1 MRNGNLARLLA
12 RRASEAGWYDK
23 PAYYAPHVVTHGQ
36 IHSSAARLGEVLRN
50 RGISRGDRV
59 LLCLPDSPELV
70 ELLLACLAR
79 GILAFLA
86 NPDFHLEDH
95 AFQERDT
102 EPALVV
108 TSGALR
114 ARFQRS
120 CVVEPG
126 ELLSDAGRVEPGDY
140 EPLSS
145 DAFAYATYTSGT
157 TGPPKAAIHRHS
169 DVSAFI
175 DAMCRKALQLT
186 PEDIGLS
193 SARMHFAYGLGNSVW
208 FPLATGGSSIV
219 NRLPVSAD
227 LAAELSARFA
237 PSVLYG
243 VPTFFARVV
252 ETCSPDSFSS
262 LRCVVSA
269 GEALG
274 VEVAERLTEFFGG
287 IPILDG
293 IGSTEVGQTFVSN
306 TIDEW
311 RPGTLGKVLQPYEI
325 RVVAPDGATAGPGVE
340 GDLWVRGPS
349 IAAGYW
355 NRPTDPLSNGDWLN
369 TQDRVCVDDDG
380 WVTYRCRADD
390 IEVVGG
396 VNVNPTEVERLVVE
410 DDSVAEAAVV
420 SVRESAGAWVLQ
432 AFLVPTSG
440 KLVEQ
445 SVIRDIHRRL
455 LTQLSAFKV
464 PHRFAVVERL
474 PRTSTGK
481 LRRSALRAESPTKP
495 IWDLPSMAPRSDTD
509 ALPDNAPASNIQ
521 TVKNPGAVTLN
532 ERLAV
537 LQEERHRLV
546 VEAVSA
552 ETAKILGQPGPQS
565 IDPDLTFAEL
575 GFDSQM
581 TVALRNRLAAET
593 GLRLPDTLGW
603 DYGSVT
609 GLARYLE
616 AELSGSARRVALPS
630 PVQADELVVVV
641 GMGCRF
647 PGGVDCPRAL
657 WEVVAGGRDVL
668 SEFPT
673 DRGWDVDG
681 LFDPDPDAM
690 GKTYARQGG
699 FVGDVAGFD
708 AGFFGIASAEAL
720 AMDPEQRLLLECSW
734 EALEHAGIDPTS
746 LRGSATGVFSGIF
759 GQSYASKA
767 TALEE
772 YRLTGT
778 ASSVASGRVSYVLGL
793 EGPAVSVD
801 TACSSSLVAL
811 HWAVQSLRSGEC
823 DLALAGGA
831 TVMASP
837 AVFVAFSRQRGLAAD
852 GRCKSFAGAAD
863 GTGWGEGVGVVV
875 LERLSDARRLG
886 HSVLAVV
893 RGSAI
898 NQDGASNGL
907 TAPNGPSQQ
916 RVIRAALASA
926 GLTAADVDVV
936 EAHGTGTR
944 LGDPIEAQALLATYG
959 QDRPHGR
966 PLWLGSIKSNMAH
979 TQAAAGVAGVIK
991 MVQAMRYG
999 VMPATLHVDVPSPY
1013 VDWSSGA
1020 VSVLTEAR
1028 DWPTDGHPR
1037 RAGVSSFGI
1046 SGTNAHVI
1054 LEQAPVEVTESGGG
1068 ATDSGGPD
1076 RMGLSALPWVISARS
1091 AEALTAQAGRLLA
1104 HLQADQRLDAVDVGW
1119 SLARRSV
1126 FEHRA
1131 VVGADR
1137 QQLMAGLAGVAR
1149 GEPGA
1154 GVVTG
1159 RAGSVGKTVMV
1170 FPGQGSQWIGMGR
1183 ELYGQLPVFAQAF
1196 DAVADELDR
1205 HLRLPLRRVVWGD
1218 DQGLLD
1224 STEFAQPAL
1233 FAIEAALFT
1242 LLRSWGLSPDFV
1254 MGHSVGELAAA
1265 YVTGVLS
1272 LADAAMLVAA
1282 RGRLMQGLRAGGAMV
1297 SVGASEDVVMPLLRE
1312 GVAIA
1317 AINAPG
1323 SVVISGAQPTVT
1335 AIAHSLAQ
1343 QGRRVRPLAVS
1354 HAFHSP
1360 LMEPMLE
1367 EFARVAAR
1375 VEVRKPQI
1383 GIVSNVTAMLAG
1395 SDSDFG
1401 SAQYW
1406 VNHIRR
1412 PVRFADS
1419 ARHLQTYGATHFIE
1433 VGPGSGLMHA
1443 IEQSLSPTEAVVVSM
1458 LAKDRPEVASLMAA
1472 AGHLFAAG
1480 VRVDWPAVFAG
1491 SGGRQ
1496 VELPTYA
1503 FQGRRFWSTPDV
1515 TGPAD
1520 ATGLGVGGTGHPLL
1534 GAVVERPDSGGMVL
1548 TGRLSLAAQPWLADH
1563 RVGGVVLFPG
1573 AGFVELVIR
1582 AADEVGCAIIDELI
1596 LATPLVVQRGAS
1608 VQVQVVVG
1616 AAGDSGG
1623 RTVSVYSRRDQPDAD
1638 WLLHA
1643 EGTLGVAAAEASVDL
1658 SVWPP
1663 AGAESVD
1670 ISDGYARLAAR
1681 GYEYGP
1687 AFQGLVAIWRRGQE
1701 LFAEAA
1707 TPAEASVQGDG
1718 MGIHPA
1724 LLDAVLHAAGLAVD
1738 TSQTMLPFCWR
1749 GVSLHAGGTGRVRAR
1764 FTALGADAMSVEVTD
1779 AAGLPVLTV
1788 RSLVTRSMTAEQ
1800 LHAAATTAAARRDL
1814 EPLEVVWSPIPP
1826 KPNIIDGSGQ
1836 RLVESWEDFWAG
1848 DGGGL
1853 GAGANGGGERAAAE
1867 RVVVW
1872 QCGSAGEDVVGSV
1885 YTATHAALQV
1895 LQRWL
1900 AGDQSGTLVVLTQG
1914 AVGLPGED
1922 VSDLAAA
1929 AVWGL
1934 VRSAQA
1940 EHPGRIV
1947 LIDTDTAVD
1956 AAVLAGAGE
1965 PQLLVRAG
1973 GVHAARLAPAPPLL
1987 ALPAG
1992 EPAWRLSAGG
2002 GGTLED
2008 LVIQPC
2014 PQVRAPL
2021 QAGQVRLAVAAAG
2034 VNFRDV
2040 VAALGMYPGQAPV
2053 LGAEGAGVVV
2063 ETGPEV
2069 AGVAVGDAVMGLI
2082 EGTGPLAVVDQQ
2094 LLVKVPMGWSFAQ
2107 AAGVP
2112 VAFLTALYGLADLAA
2127 IRAGESV
2134 LVHAATGGVGM
2145 AAVQLARQW
2154 GVDVFVTASRSK
2166 WDTLR
2171 AMGFD
2176 EDHIGDSRTLEFEE
2190 KFLSVTEGRGVDVVL
2205 NSLAGEFVDAS
2216 LRLLVH
2222 GGRFIEMGK
2231 TDIRDAQVITTRY
2244 PGVRYRAFDLAEAG
2258 PQRTEAMLNEL
2269 KELFDT
2275 GVLQRLPV
2283 TTRDVRCAVQAYR
2296 FISQA
2301 RHIGKVVLTMP
2312 SALADELAEGTVLI
2326 TGGTGMAGGEL
2337 ARHVVNAYGVRHV
2350 VLVSRRGG
2358 RAELTAELTL
2368 DLARAG
2374 AQVQVLACDVAD
2386 RRAVAELLAQLARRF
2401 PPLRGVIHAAGV
2413 LDDAVITSLTPDRVD
2428 TVLRAKVDAAWNLHE
2443 LTRDLGLSMF
2453 VLCSSIAG
2461 TVGAAGQGNYA
2472 AANAFLDGLAAHR
2485 QAAGLPGVSLAW
2497 GLWERSSAMTAHL
2510 SGRDLARL
2518 NRDGLAAMN
2527 AGQALELFDAALA
2540 VDHPA
2545 VVAARLDRAV
2555 LDTRALRGELP
2566 ALFSGLARRPRRRS
2580 VDDIVDAT
2588 QSRSALAQRLHA
2600 LAPDDQHRLLVEM
2613 VCLHAA
2619 AVMGHPAP
2627 EEIDP
2632 GTTFQDLGF
2641 DSLTAVELRNHFKT
2655 ATGLTLSPTLIFD
2668 HPTPTAVAACIGR
2681 QFAEGRDVE
2690 SGEAKPRLPEP
2701 DDESAA
2707 LI

>member
-1 MRNGNLARLLA
+1 MRTGNLARLLA
-12 RRASEAGWYDK
+12 ERASEAGWSDQ

-36 IHSSAARLGEVLRN
+36 IHATAARLGEVLRS
-50 RGISRGDRV
+50 RGISSGNRI

-79 GILAFLA
+79 GILAFLV
-86 NPDFHLEDH
+86 NPDLHPEDH
-95 AFQERDT
+95 AFAERDT
-102 EPALVV
+102 EAALVV

-114 ARFQRS
+114 TRFGRS
-120 CVVEPG
+120 RVVAAE
-126 ELLSDAGRVEPGDY
+126 ELVLDASGVEPGDY
-140 EPLSS
+140 EPVSS
-145 DAFAYATYTSGT
+145 DALAYATYTSGT

-169 DVSAFI
+169 DVLAFVE
-175 DAMCRKALQLT
+175 AMCGNALRLT
-186 PEDIGLS
+186 PQDIGLS
-193 SARMHFAYGLGNSVW
+193 TARMYFAYGLGNSVW
-208 FPLATGGSSIV
+208 FPLATGGSSVI
-219 NRLPVSAD
+219 NPLPVSAD

-252 ETCSPDSFSS
+252 ETCNPDSFRS

-274 VEVAERLTEFFGG
+274 VGLGERLVEFFGG

-293 IGSTEVGQTFVSN
+293 LGSTEVGQTFVSN
-306 TIDEW
+306 SVDEW
-311 RPGTLGKVLQPYEI
+311 RLGTLGKVLQPYEI
-325 RVVAPDGATAGPGVE
+325 RVVGPDAATAEPGVE

-355 NRPTDPLSNGDWLN
+355 NRPKDAVMNGDWLD
-369 TQDRVCVDDDG
+369 TRDRVCIDGDG
-380 WVTYRCRADD
+380 WVSYGYRADD
-390 IEVVGG
+390 TEIVGG
-396 VNVNPTEVERLVVE
+396 LNVNPTEVERLIVK
-410 DDSVAEAAVV
+410 DDNVAEAAVV
-420 SVRESAGAWVLQ
+420 SVRESTGAGALQ
-432 AFLVPTSG
+432 AFLVPASG
-440 KLVEQ
+440 QFVEQ
-445 SVIRDIHRRL
+445 SVIRDIHHRL
-455 LTQLSAFKV
+455 LTHLSAFKV
-464 PHRFAVVERL
+464 PHRFAIVERL
-474 PRTSTGK
+474 PRTSNGK
-481 LRRSALRAESPTKP
+481 LLRGALRAESPAQP
-495 IWDLPSMAPRSDTD
+495 LWDLHS
-509 ALPDNAPASNIQ
+509 PASSGQ
-521 TVKNPGAVTLN
+521 TVENPDGVTLN

-537 LQEERHRLV
+537 LQDERHRLV

-552 ETAKILGQPGPQS
+552 EAAKILGRSGPQS
-565 IDPDLTFAEL
+565 INPDLTFAEL

-581 TVALRNRLAAET
+581 TVALRNRLAAGT

-609 GLARYLE
+609 GLAQYLE
-616 AELSGSARRVALPS
+616 AELSGSAKQVALPS
-630 PVQADELVVVV
+630 PANADEPVVVV

-647 PGGVDCPRAL
+647 PGGVDSARAL
-657 WEVVAGGRDVL
+657 WEVVAGGRDLV
-668 SEFPT
+668 SEFPA
-673 DRGWDVDG
+673 DRGWDVEA

-690 GKTYARQGG
+690 GTTYTRQGG
-699 FVGDVAGFD
+699 FVADVADFD
-708 AGFFGIASAEAL
+708 AGFFGIAAGEAL

-746 LRGSATGVFSGIF
+746 LRGSATGVFTGIF
-759 GQSYASKA
+759 GQSYASEA
-767 TALEE
+767 TALEG

-811 HWAVQSLRSGEC
+811 HWALQSLRSGEC

-831 TVMASP
+831 TVISSP
-837 AVFVAFSRQRGLAAD
+837 AVFVGFSRQRGLAAD

-863 GTGWGEGVGVVV
+863 GTAWGEGAGIVV

-886 HSVLAVV
+886 HPVLAVV
-893 RGSAI
+893 RGSAV

-916 RVIRAALASA
+916 RVIRTALANA

-936 EAHGTGTR
+936 EAHGTGTT

-959 QDRPHGR
+959 QDRPPGR

-991 MVQAMRYG
+991 MVQAMRHG

-1020 VSVLTEAR
+1020 VSVLAEAR
-1028 DWPTDGHPR
+1028 SWPADGHPR

-1054 LEQAPVEVTESGGG
+1054 LEQPPVEATESADG
-1068 ATDSGGPD
+1068 AATFSGSD
-1076 RMGLSALPWVISARS
+1076 RVGLAALPWVVSARS

-1104 HLQADQRLDAVDVGW
+1104 RVEADQRLDPVDVGW

-1131 VVGADR
+1131 VAVGVDR
-1137 QQLMAGLAGVAR
+1137 RQLLMGLAAVAR
-1149 GEPGA
+1149 GESGA

-1159 RAGSVGKTVMV
+1159 RAGSLTKTVMV
-1170 FPGQGSQWIGMGR
+1170 FPGQGSQSIGMGR
-1183 ELYGQLPVFAQAF
+1183 ELYDQLPVFAQAF
-1196 DAVADELDR
+1196 DAAADELDR
-1205 HLRLPLRRVVWGD
+1205 HLRMPLRRVVWGD
-1218 DQGLLD
+1218 DQNLLD

-1233 FAIEAALFT
+1233 FAVETALFT

-1254 MGHSVGELAAA
+1254 MGHSVGELSAA
-1265 YVTGVLS
+1265 YVTGVLT

-1282 RGRLMQGLRAGGAMV
+1282 RGRLMQGLRAGGAMI
-1297 SVGASEDVVMPLLRE
+1297 SVGAGEHDVVPLLRE

-1317 AINAPG
+1317 AINAPE
-1323 SVVISGAQPTVT
+1323 SVVISGAEPAVS
-1335 AIAHSLAQ
+1335 AIAQRFVQ

-1367 EFARVAAR
+1367 EFALIAAR
-1375 VEVRKPQI
+1375 ITVRKPQI
-1383 GIVSNVTAMLAG
+1383 GIVSNVTAKLAG
-1395 SDSDFG
+1395 SNSDFG
-1401 SAQYW
+1401 SARYW
-1406 VNHIRR
+1406 VDHVRR

-1419 ARHLQTYGATHFIE
+1419 ARQLQTYGATHFIE
-1433 VGPGSGLMHA
+1433 VGPGSGLTAA
-1443 IEQSLSPTEAVVVSM
+1443 IEQSLSPTEAEVVAVM
-1458 LAKDRPEVASLMAA
+1458 GKNRPEVAALMGAV
-1472 AGHLFAAG
+1472 GQLFTTG

-1503 FQGRRFWSTPDV
+1503 FQGRRFWSTPAL

-1520 ATGLGVGGTGHPLL
+1520 ATGLGVDGTAHPLL
-1534 GAVVERPDSGGMVL
+1534 GAVVERPDSGGTVL
-1548 TGRLSLAAQPWLADH
+1548 TGRISLGAQPWLADH
-1563 RVGGVVLFPG
+1563 LVGGVALFPG

-1582 AADEVGCAIIDELI
+1582 AADEVGCATIDELV
-1596 LATPLVVQRGAS
+1596 LATPLVVQRGAG

-1616 AAGDSGG
+1616 PAGESGS
-1623 RTVSVYSRRDQPDAD
+1623 RAVSVYSRREQSDAE

-1643 EGTLGVAAAEASVDL
+1643 EGMLGVVAAEVSVDL
-1658 SVWPP
+1658 SAWPP
-1663 AGAESVD
+1663 VGAESVD

-1687 AFQGLVAIWRRGQE
+1687 AFQGLLAIWRRGPE

-1707 TPAEASVQGDG
+1707 IPAEASAQVDG

-1724 LLDAVLHAAGLAVD
+1724 LLDAVLHAAGLAAD

-1764 FTALGADAMSVEVTD
+1764 ITALGADAMSVEVAD

-1788 RSLVTRSMTAEQ
+1788 RSLVTRPMTAEQ
-1800 LHAAATTAAARRDL
+1800 LHTAVTTAAARRDC
-1814 EPLEVVWSPIPP
+1814 EPLEVVWSPIPL
-1826 KPNIIDGSGQ
+1826 KPNIIDGPEP
-1836 RLVESWEDFWAG
+1836 LPVVSWEEFCAG
-1848 DGGGL
+1848 DDGDSAGGG
-1853 GAGANGGGERAAAE
+1853 

-1872 QCGSAGEDVVGSV
+1872 QCGSAGDDVVSSV
-1885 YTATHAALQV
+1885 HTATYAALHV

-1900 AGDQSGTLVVLTQG
+1900 AGGHMDTLVILTHG
-1914 AVGLPGED
+1914 AVALPGED
-1922 VSDLAAA
+1922 VRDLAGA

-1940 EHPGRIV
+1940 EHSGRIV
-1947 LIDTDTAVD
+1947 LIDTDTEVD
-1956 AAVLAGAGE
+1956 AGALAAAE
-1965 PQLLVRAG
+1965 ETQLLVRAG
-1973 GVHAARLAPAPPLL
+1973 ALHAARLAPAPSLL
-1987 ALPAG
+1987 ALPAE
-1992 EPAWRLSAGG
+1992 EPAWRLSSGG
-2002 GGTLED
+2002 RGTLED
-2008 LVIQPC
+2008 LLIRPC
-2014 PQVRAPL
+2014 PQAQAPL
-2021 QAGQVRLAVAAAG
+2021 QPGQVRVAVAAAG

-2040 VAALGMYPGQAPV
+2040 VAALGMYPGQSPV

-2063 ETGPEV
+2063 EIGPEV
-2069 AGVAVGDAVMGLI
+2069 GGVAVGDAVMGLI
-2082 EGTGPLAVVDQQ
+2082 DGAGPLAVADRQR
-2094 LLVKVPMGWSFAQ
+2094 LVQVPRGWSLTA

-2112 VAFLTALYGLADLAA
+2112 VAFLTALYGLADLAG

-2134 LVHAATGGVGM
+2134 LIHAGTGGVGM
-2145 AAVQLARQW
+2145 AAVQLARHW
-2154 GVDVFVTASRSK
+2154 GVEVFVTASTGK

-2176 EDHIGDSRTLEFEE
+2176 DDHIADSRTLKFEE

-2205 NSLAGEFVDAS
+2205 DSLAGEFVDAS
-2216 LRLLVH
+2216 LRLLVR

-2231 TDIRDAQVITTRY
+2231 TDIRDAQEIAAQY
-2244 PGVRYRAFDLAEAG
+2244 PGVRYQAFDLAEAG
-2258 PQRTEAMLNEL
+2258 PQRIGEMLNEL
-2269 KELFDT
+2269 KELFET

-2283 TTRDVRCAVQAYR
+2283 TTWDVRSAVEAYR

-2312 SALADELAEGTVLI
+2312 AALGDELAKGTVLI
-2326 TGGTGMAGGEL
+2326 TGGTGMAGAEL
-2337 ARHVVNAYGVRHV
+2337 ARHVVSAYGVRHV
-2350 VLVSRRGG
+2350 VLASRQGG
-2358 RAELTAELTL
+2358 RAESTAELTL

-2386 RRAVAELLAQLARRF
+2386 RGAVAELLTQLARRF
-2401 PPLRGVIHAAGV
+2401 PPLSGVIHAAGV
-2413 LDDAVITSLTPDRVD
+2413 LDDAVITSLTPERVD

-2540 VDHPA
+2540 VNHPV
-2545 VVAARLDRAV
+2545 VVATRLDRAA
-2555 LDTRALRGELP
+2555 LDARAQSGELP
-2566 ALFSGLARRPRRRS
+2566 TLFSGLAHRPRRRTADH
-2580 VDDIVDAT
+2580 VVDAT
-2588 QSRSALAQRLHA
+2588 QSRSTLAQRLSA

-2613 VCLHAA
+2613 VCSHAA

-2632 GTTFQDLGF
+2632 DTTFQGLGF
-2641 DSLTAVELRNHFKT
+2641 DSLTAVELRNHFKA
-2655 ATGLTLSPTLIFD
+2655 ATGLTLSPTLTFD
-2668 HPTPTAVAACIGR
+2668 HPTPTAVAVYIGR
-2681 QFAEGRDVE
+2681 QFAE
-2690 SGEAKPRLPEP
+2690 SGDLET
-2701 DDESAA
+2701 DEGQPA